1 MENICPPTPRTQ
13 NCLICVLT
21 ATLAGPTIRALN
33 RRYARSGHGRRIEC
47 RIVTVADC
55 PNVANNHTHDGMI
68 MRSANARNSA
78 EEVERTEAEPRQT
91 DLICIAIGS
100 SSPIAKT
107 VHNGYARDSCV
118 QVDYIR

>member
-1 MENICPPTPRTQ
+1 
-13 NCLICVLT
+13 
-21 ATLAGPTIRALN
+21 
-33 RRYARSGHGRRIEC
+33 
-47 RIVTVADC
+47 
-55 PNVANNHTHDGMI
+55 MI